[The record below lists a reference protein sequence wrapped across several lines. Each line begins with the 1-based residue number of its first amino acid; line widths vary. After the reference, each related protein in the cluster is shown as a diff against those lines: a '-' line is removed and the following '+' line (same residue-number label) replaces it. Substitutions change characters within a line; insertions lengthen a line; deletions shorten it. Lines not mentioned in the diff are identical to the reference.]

1 MSVNKKTPLYIE
13 NIKKRKL
20 DRCIEAEDTR
30 IELNKLMEN
39 VSQYSNKQYEALK
52 ADGCASK
59 FLQLVAHCALNN
71 LSIESTVQLLNDKFF
86 DYFEDNGLTVSTF
99 KKMLVRYVEIAEA
112 WACIANTSG
121 ASACLI
127 RDGLMKRFFD
137 NKLSFNDSMKLME
150 YLDDGSV
157 NKKSSAD
164 YVSTKRVISNITTT
178 TETIDNKA
186 NNSDSTETK
195 ATLET
200 INEMLKTY
208 KD

>member
-1 MSVNKKTPLYIE
+1 MSNRKGTPAYIE

-20 DRCIEAEDTR
+20 DRAIEAEDTR
-30 IELNKLMEN
+30 VELNKIMES
-39 VSQYSNKQYEALK
+39 VSQYSNKQYELLK

-86 DYFEDNGLTVSTF
+86 DYFDDNCLTVQIF

-127 RDGLMKRFFD
+127 RDGLLKRFID
-137 NKLSFNDSMKLME
+137 NKLSFSESMKLME

-164 YVSTKRVISNITTT
+164 YVSTKRVISDITTT
-178 TETIDNKA
+178 ENIVNKDNS
-186 NNSDSTETK
+186 NSDSNETK
-195 ATLET
+195 ATLQT

>member
-1 MSVNKKTPLYIE
+1 MSNSKGTPAYIE
-13 NIKKRKL
+13 NIRKRKF
-20 DRCIEAEDTR
+20 DRAIEAEDTR
-30 IELNKLMEN
+30 VELNKIMES
-39 VSQYSNKQYEALK
+39 VSQYKNEQYELLK

-86 DYFEDNGLTVSTF
+86 DYFEDNCLTVQIF

-127 RDGLMKRFFD
+127 RDGLLKRFLD
-137 NKLSFNDSMKLME
+137 NKLSFSESMKLME

-164 YVSTKRVISNITTT
+164 YVSTKRVISDITTT
-178 TETIDNKA
+178 ENIVNKDNS
-186 NNSDSTETK
+186 NSDSNETK
-195 ATLET
+195 ATLQT

>member
-1 MSVNKKTPLYIE
+1 MSNRKGTPAYIE

-20 DRCIEAEDTR
+20 DRAIEAEDTR
-30 IELNKLMEN
+30 VELNKIMES
-39 VSQYSNKQYEALK
+39 VSQYSNKQYELLK

-86 DYFEDNGLTVSTF
+86 DYFEDNCLTVQIF

-127 RDGLMKRFFD
+127 RDGLLKRFLD
-137 NKLSFNDSMKLME
+137 NKLSFSESMKLME

-164 YVSTKRVISNITTT
+164 YVSTKRVISDITTT
-178 TETIDNKA
+178 ENIVNKDNS
-186 NNSDSTETK
+186 NSDSNETK
-195 ATLET
+195 ATLQT

>member
-1 MSVNKKTPLYIE
+1 MSNRKGTPAYIE
-13 NIKKRKL
+13 NIRKRKF
-20 DRCIEAEDTR
+20 DRDIEAEDTR
-30 IELNKLMEN
+30 VELNKIMEN
-39 VSQYSNKQYEALK
+39 VSQYKNEQYELLK

-59 FLQLVAHCALNN
+59 FLQLIAHCALNN

-86 DYFEDNGLTVSTF
+86 DYFEDNCLTVQIF

-127 RDGLMKRFFD
+127 RDGLLKRFLD
-137 NKLSFNDSMKLME
+137 NKLSFNESMKLME

-164 YVSTKRVISNITTT
+164 YVSTKRVISDITTT
-178 TETIDNKA
+178 ENIVNKDNS
-186 NNSDSTETK
+186 NSDSNETK
-195 ATLET
+195 ATLQT

>member
-1 MSVNKKTPLYIE
+1 MSNRKGTPAYIE

-20 DRCIEAEDTR
+20 DRAIEAEDTR
-30 IELNKLMEN
+30 VELNKIMES
-39 VSQYSNKQYEALK
+39 VSQYSNKQYELLK

-86 DYFEDNGLTVSTF
+86 DYFEDNCLTVQIF

-127 RDGLMKRFFD
+127 RDGLLKRFID
-137 NKLSFNDSMKLME
+137 NKLSFSESMKLME

-164 YVSTKRVISNITTT
+164 YVSTKRVISDITTT
-178 TETIDNKA
+178 ENIVNKDNS
-186 NNSDSTETK
+186 NSDSNETK
-195 ATLET
+195 ATLQT

>member
-1 MSVNKKTPLYIE
+1 MSNRKGTPSYIE
-13 NIKKRKL
+13 NIKKRKF
-20 DRCIEAEDTR
+20 DRAIEAEDTSV
-30 IELNKLMEN
+30 ELNKIMES
-39 VSQYSNKQYEALK
+39 VSQYKNEQYELLK

-86 DYFEDNGLTVSTF
+86 DYFDGNCLTVQIF

-127 RDGLMKRFFD
+127 RDGLLKRFLD
-137 NKLSFNDSMKLME
+137 NKLSFSESMKLME

-164 YVSTKRVISNITTT
+164 YVSTKRVISDITTT
-178 TETIDNKA
+178 ENIVNKD
-186 NNSDSTETK
+186 NNSDSNETK
-195 ATLET
+195 ATLQT

>member
-30 IELNKLMEN
+30 VELNKLMEN
-39 VSQYSNKQYEALK
+39 VSQYSNKQYESLK

-137 NKLSFNDSMKLME
+137 NKLSFSDSMKLME

-186 NNSDSTETK
+186 NNSDSAETK

>member
-13 NIKKRKL
+13 NLKKRKL

-164 YVSTKRVISNITTT
+164 YISTKRVISNITTT
-178 TETIDNKA
+178 TENIDNKA
-186 NNSDSTETK
+186 NNSDSAETK

>member
-1 MSVNKKTPLYIE
+1 MGVNKKTPLYIE

-20 DRCIEAEDTR
+20 DKCIEAEDTR

-186 NNSDSTETK
+186 NNSDSAETK

>member
-1 MSVNKKTPLYIE
+1 MSNRKGTPAYIE
-13 NIKKRKL
+13 NIRKRKF
-20 DRCIEAEDTR
+20 DRAIEAEDTR
-30 IELNKLMEN
+30 VELNKIMES
-39 VSQYSNKQYEALK
+39 VSQYSNKQYELLK

-86 DYFEDNGLTVSTF
+86 DYFEDNCLTVQIF

-127 RDGLMKRFFD
+127 RDGLLKRFLD
-137 NKLSFNDSMKLME
+137 NKLSFSESMKLME

-164 YVSTKRVISNITTT
+164 YVSTKRVISDITTT
-178 TETIDNKA
+178 ENIVNKDNS
-186 NNSDSTETK
+186 NSDSNETK
-195 ATLET
+195 ATLQT

>member
-1 MSVNKKTPLYIE
+1 MSNRKGTPAYIE
-13 NIKKRKL
+13 NIRKRKF
-20 DRCIEAEDTR
+20 DRAIEAEDTR
-30 IELNKLMEN
+30 VELNKIMES
-39 VSQYSNKQYEALK
+39 VSQYKNEQYELLK

-86 DYFEDNGLTVSTF
+86 DYFEDNCLTVQIF

-127 RDGLMKRFFD
+127 RDGLLKRFLD
-137 NKLSFNDSMKLME
+137 NKLSFSESMKLME

-164 YVSTKRVISNITTT
+164 YVSTKRVISDITTT
-178 TETIDNKA
+178 ENIVNKD
-186 NNSDSTETK
+186 NNSDSNETK
-195 ATLET
+195 ATLQT